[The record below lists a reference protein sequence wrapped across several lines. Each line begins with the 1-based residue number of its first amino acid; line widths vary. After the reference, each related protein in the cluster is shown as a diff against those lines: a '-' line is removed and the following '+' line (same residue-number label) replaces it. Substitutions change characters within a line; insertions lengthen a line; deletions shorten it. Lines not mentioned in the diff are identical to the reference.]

1 MSTAQYQEDDS
12 ISQFG
17 TNSQGDEA
25 DQAPLNRRVGT
36 VAGMTFL
43 SRVSGLI
50 RDVVF
55 AYLFGASAAADL
67 FFVAFRIP
75 NFFRRLFAEGAFNQA
90 FVPVLVQY
98 QAEGSIALRL
108 FLAQLSGVF
117 SLTLTVVVIAGI
129 AMAGPLSALFAP
141 GFLDQPQRF
150 AQLTDLVRITFP
162 YLGLISL
169 TAYAG
174 ALLNAHGRFALPAF
188 TPVML
193 NVVLTLAALLAL
205 SGAMNEEP
213 VVILAWGVLVAGI
226 VQWLMQLPALMRLH
240 LLPRPRVSSRH
251 PGVRQV
257 GTLLLPAVFSIRRA
271 DQCPREHHAGVN
283 PNHGKHCLAILRRS
297 TP

>member
-75 NFFRRLFAEGAFNQA
+75 NFFVDCLPREHSTRPSCRCLCSIRQKAPPRCACSWVSSPACFPHPDCCRYCRYRHGRAAF
-90 FVPVLVQY
+90 
-98 QAEGSIALRL
+98 
-108 FLAQLSGVF
+108 
-117 SLTLTVVVIAGI
+117 
-129 AMAGPLSALFAP
+129 ALFAP

-162 YLGLISL
+162 IWADLVDGLRR
-169 TAYAG
+169 G
-174 ALLNAHGRFALPAF
+174 AAKRARQICPAAF

-205 SGAMNEEP
+205 SGALNEEP
-213 VVILAWGVLVAGI
+213 IVILAWGVLVAGI
-226 VQWLMQLPALMRLH
+226 VQWLMQL
-240 LLPRPRVSSRH
+240 RPSCDCTCYRGLGLAPVTRAF
-251 PGVRQV
+251 VR
-257 GTLLLPAVFSIRRA
+257 
-271 DQCPREHHAGVN
+271 
-283 PNHGKHCLAILRRS
+283 
-297 TP
+297 

>member
-98 QAEGSIALRL
+98 QAEGSTALRL

-150 AQLTDLVRITFP
+150 AQLADLVRITFP
-162 YLGLISL
+162 YLGTDLVDGLRRCATKRARQICPSCL
-169 TAYAG
+169 YTGYVERRVNAG
-174 ALLNAHGRFALPAF
+174 R
-188 TPVML
+188 
-193 NVVLTLAALLAL
+193 LARLEWC
-205 SGAMNEEP
+205 NE
-213 VVILAWGVLVAGI
+213 
-226 VQWLMQLPALMRLH
+226 
-240 LLPRPRVSSRH
+240 
-251 PGVRQV
+251 
-257 GTLLLPAVFSIRRA
+257 RRA
-271 DQCPREHHAGVN
+271 CCYFSLGRSGRRNCAVVDATAGPHATALVTE
-283 PNHGKHCLAILRRS
+283 A
-297 TP
+297 

>member
-1 MSTAQYQEDDS
+1 MSTAQYREDDS
-12 ISQFG
+12 ISQFS
-17 TNSQGDEA
+17 TNKPDDEA

-50 RDVVF
+50 RDVVL

-90 FVPVLVQY
+90 FVPVLMQY
-98 QAEGSIALRL
+98 KAEGSAALRL

-150 AQLTDLVRITFP
+150 AQLTELVRITFP

-169 TAYAG
+169 TG
-174 ALLNAHGRFALPAF
+174 LCGC
-188 TPVML
+188 
-193 NVVLTLAALLAL
+193 VVK
-205 SGAMNEEP
+205 
-213 VVILAWGVLVAGI
+213 
-226 VQWLMQLPALMRLH
+226 
-240 LLPRPRVSSRH
+240 RPRQIRPACLHTRDAECGANVGCISR
-251 PGVRQV
+251 
-257 GTLLLPAVFSIRRA
+257 A
-271 DQCPREHHAGVN
+271 
-283 PNHGKHCLAILRRS
+283 
-297 TP
+297 